1 MNRRIVDLFKG
12 VSVKV
17 VEEGLYPDTGNKY
30 HRISINGKKISTRF
44 NSFVNV
50 RSTTGYTPYQRNKFV
65 VASDGFMKDN
75 TIQVFGNTFQIE
87 ERPIMKGEN
96 KGKKYLAILFNGKK
110 VGYFIN
116 EKQRACFN
124 NVCI

>member
-1 MNRRIVDLFKG
+1 MNIKITDLFKRA
-12 VSVKV
+12 VVKV
-17 VEEGLYPDTGNKY
+17 VEEGIYKDTGNKY
-30 HRISINGKKISTRF
+30 RSITINGKKIRTRF

-50 RSTTGYTPYQRNKFV
+50 KCKGGYTDFQRDKLV
-65 VASDGFMKDN
+65 LASDDFMKDN
-75 TIQVFGNTFQIE
+75 TIQVYGNTFQIE
-87 ERPIMKGEN
+87 ERTSRAGD
-96 KGKKYLAILFNGKK
+96 KYLAILKDGKK

>member
-1 MNRRIVDLFKG
+1 MNRKITDLFKG
-12 VSVKV
+12 AVVKV
-17 VEEGLYPDTGNKY
+17 VSNGQYADTGNRY
-30 HRISINGKKISTRF
+30 CEISINGKKISTRF

-50 RSTTGYTPYQRNKFV
+50 RCKGGYTDFQRNKLV
-65 VASDGFMKDN
+65 LASDDFMKDN
-75 TIQVFGNTFQIE
+75 TIQVYGNTFQIE
-87 ERPIMKGEN
+87 ERISRVGD
-96 KGKKYLAILFNGKK
+96 KYLAILKDGKK